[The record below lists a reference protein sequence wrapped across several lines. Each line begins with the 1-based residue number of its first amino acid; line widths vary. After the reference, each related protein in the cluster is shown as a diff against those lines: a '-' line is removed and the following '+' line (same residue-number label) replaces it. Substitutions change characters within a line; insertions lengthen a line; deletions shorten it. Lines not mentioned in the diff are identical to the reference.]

1 MDGRT
6 LGKRVKALRRKAGI
20 TQLDLACRVNISE
33 SYIALIEADKR
44 KPGMDIISTLANEF
58 HVSVDYLLSGKIS
71 EEDNLML
78 KEWTSLIKERPPKDI
93 ESALKIVR
101 TFFECVD
108 SKK

>member
-1 MDGRT
+1 MDGKT

-78 KEWTSLIKERPPKDI
+78 KEWTSLIKERP
-93 ESALKIVR
+93 LKIVR